1 MVGQVVGSSNVGK
14 EERFEFCFKSGIR
27 RTSKGNRQGV
37 KSVDQLLVEPV
48 VVLRARDFVLVAS
61 RFTTRRCREAG
72 SEIRRVLL
80 ILDVVSTDAGEVG
93 GKRGE

>member
-1 MVGQVVGSSNVGK
+1 M
-14 EERFEFCFKSGIR
+14 
-27 RTSKGNRQGV
+27 
-37 KSVDQLLVEPV
+37 
-48 VVLRARDFVLVAS
+48 LRARDFVLVAS

-72 SEIRRVLL
+72 SEIRRALL